1 MRTSSQGSV
10 SAVSAKCPSVF
21 RACNQAPRLRDSAN
35 VVAVPSLRRDEAVAR
50 SAAIAVDSYAIE
62 LDLTSTGPRFRSQTT
77 IRFRAAPATSTFLDV
92 RADALTA
99 VRLNGVAL
107 DPAALHD
114 GRFPLSLPLSPN
126 DIGSSNDIVVDA
138 WMAWSHD
145 GEGLHRHVDQADGRS
160 YAYAMSF
167 LDAAPR
173 WFACFDQP
181 DLKAPVTLTVHCPA
195 DWIVAG
201 NGPATRDGAGV
212 WHLAQTPPI
221 ATYLATVLA
230 GPYHSRQR
238 THDGVELV
246 LHARRSL
253 APHLDRDADALFAHT
268 ADCLDEFHRL
278 FGVRYPWGEYHQAF
292 VADFNAGAMENPGCV
307 TFDDAMIFR
316 GAATDAQRDDRANTI
331 AHEMAHMWFGNL
343 VTMRWWDGI
352 WLNESFAEFMGVHTV
367 EQGTRFEGAWSD
379 FCLGREA
386 WGYRADQ
393 LPTTHPVAGEVV
405 DNREA
410 LLNFDGI
417 SYAKGA
423 AVLRQLV
430 AFVGEDAFF
439 AGLRSYLDKHAFGN
453 TDLADLLTELERASG
468 RDLSEWTRTWLQ
480 TSGVATLRPRWSG
493 ADLIV
498 VQEAEVL
505 RDHVMEI
512 GCYDL
517 RDGMLSL
524 RERRSVEVTGPETV
538 VPGLDRA
545 DVVLLNDRDLT
556 FAKIRFDDR
565 SRATVLAD
573 LRLIVD
579 PLARALCWGALWDA
593 VRDGEL
599 PARQHVVAVLRG
611 VVAESDPS
619 LVQTLLGQA
628 LRSATSFAPVQEQ
641 DKLVA
646 DLVRECWDVEVEV
659 GSDLQLV
666 RVRAAVQAMTDTR
679 RLRDLLTGTSVPD
692 GLVVDSELRWHVV
705 RRAAALGE
713 IDAAGIDRELAADRT
728 ASGQLQ
734 AEAALAA
741 LPDPDAKRRSWE
753 TALSGQATNAQVRAI
768 GSGFW
773 QRDQL
778 ELLHPYAE
786 RYVVDLQG
794 LSDRVSPQLATA
806 ITTQLFPSVFITP
819 EVLASIRGELA
830 HERLHIGMWRALLEQ
845 QDDLSRAL
853 HAQQNG

>member
-1 MRTSSQGSV
+1 MRNLTAVEARARAAVLDVTSY
-10 SAVSAKCPSVF
+10 
-21 RACNQAPRLRDSAN
+21 D
-35 VVAVPSLRRDEAVAR
+35 
-50 SAAIAVDSYAIE
+50 IE
-62 LDLTSTGPRFRSQTT
+62 LDLTHGDTWFWSTTVV
-77 IRFRAAPATSTFLDV
+77 RFRATEGEATFLELDC
-92 RADALTA
+92 LTTVVA
-99 VRLNGVAL
+99 TLDGRPITLQANRFAL
-107 DPAALHD
+107 DGLGGEHEVK
-114 GRFPLSLPLSPN
+114 
-126 DIGSSNDIVVDA
+126 VVA
-138 WMAWSHD
+138 RCAYTRT
-145 GEGLHRHVDQADGRS
+145 GEGLHRFQDPADDEVYIYGQA
-160 YAYAMSF
+160 F
-167 LDAAPR
+167 LDDAQR
-173 WFACFDQP
+173 FFACFDQP
-181 DLKAPVTLTVHCPA
+181 DLKAVYRLTVTAPEGHVVRSNTRA
-195 DWIVAG
+195 TSSAG
-201 NGPATRDGAGV
+201 NVHVFAQTVPLSTYHLTLAAGPWHGETVWHDGIELGV
-212 WHLAQTPPI
+212 WCRA
-221 ATYLATVLA
+221 
-230 GPYHSRQR
+230 
-238 THDGVELV
+238 
-246 LHARRSL
+246 SL
-253 APHLDRDADALFAHT
+253 AEHLDAAELFEVTRQCFDLQQRA
-268 ADCLDEFHRL
+268 
-278 FGVRYPWGEYHQAF
+278 FGSRYPFGDSYDQVF
-292 VADFNAGAMENPGCV
+292 VPEFNAGAMENPGMV
-307 TFDDAMIFR
+307 TFTDEGFIFR
-316 GAATDAQRDDRANTI
+316 SRTTEGNRRLRAQVI